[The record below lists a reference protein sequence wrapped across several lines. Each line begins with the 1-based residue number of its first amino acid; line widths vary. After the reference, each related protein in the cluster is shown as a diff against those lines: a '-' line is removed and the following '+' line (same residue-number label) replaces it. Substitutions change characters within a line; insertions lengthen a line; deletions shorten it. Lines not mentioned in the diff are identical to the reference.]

1 MDYFEAEKITKDAG
15 HYASPDFYRMQ
26 FAMSIALGLRDK
38 PIQILHDV
46 EYHGSDEA
54 KALFEEALNRGYI
67 EQKYDSDRDVVFFD
81 VVDVED
87 TGAPY
92 YFRSH
97 IAMQIAYP
105 SLYWDFYQGEHVWTF
120 SHPKMQALVE
130 LCVSCLTNKKHPSDY
145 YGEHELPDDKPK
157 KGRPTVAK
165 EVKVKKKDVGFKK
178 WVDACQEYKQQVKVA
193 WDVYLSACSMRK
205 EMAAKA
211 KQWRDSEM
219 DRLRAEMAHVSK
231 TYDDGMAQYDKAVA
245 DAKAAHS
252 DIKVQ
257 GAPKREDFE

>member
-26 FAMSIALGLRDK
+26 FAMSIALGLRDNPTK
-38 PIQILHDV
+38 ILADV
-46 EYHGSDEA
+46 VMHGSDESH
-54 KALFEEALNRGYI
+54 ALLQDAVNRGY
-67 EQKYDSDRDVVFFD
+67 VVKKEPEPGIVLYD

-105 SLYWDFYQGEHVWTF
+105 VLYWDFYQGEHVWTF

-157 KGRPTVAK
+157 KGRPTVTK
-165 EVKVKKKDVGFKK
+165 EAKVKKKDVGFKN

-211 KQWRDSEM
+211 KQWRESEM
-219 DRLRAEMAHVSK
+219 DRLRAEMAQVSK
-231 TYDDGMAQYDKAVA
+231 TYDDGMAQYDKAVT

-252 DIKVQ
+252 EIKLQ